1 MKPTKKLNKRQS
13 DTSTRAAIEQLIEIE
28 RKGNLLENLISNN
41 SDVSQILGVLLVELS
56 NESNTGCEAPGV
68 AGNFYVAAVRN
79 SIFIDRPHYALKATL
94 RHIDALLN
102 SPTAENAAAIE
113 KFLDDAPTADRYD
126 PFPEKATKR
135 TRKGGRNA

>member
-68 AGNFYVAAVRN
+68 CSPASVMRN
-79 SIFIDRPHYALKATL
+79 VCSSH
-94 RHIDALLN
+94 
-102 SPTAENAAAIE
+102 
-113 KFLDDAPTADRYD
+113 
-126 PFPEKATKR
+126 
-135 TRKGGRNA
+135 